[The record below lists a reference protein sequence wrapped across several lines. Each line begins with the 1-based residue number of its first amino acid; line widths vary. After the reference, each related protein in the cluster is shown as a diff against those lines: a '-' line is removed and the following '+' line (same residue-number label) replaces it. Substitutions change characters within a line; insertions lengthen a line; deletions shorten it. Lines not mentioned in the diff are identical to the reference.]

1 VFQLI
6 QFTKEFDAA
15 VAKQE
20 DEEFQFMPLGDV
32 VETVVMRLSTDLP
45 RIRCEALYYR
55 EEGAGEGLAG

>member
-1 VFQLI
+1 MFQLI
-6 QFTKEFDAA
+6 QFTKEFSVSGAN
-15 VAKQE
+15 QE

-32 VETVVMRLSTDLP
+32 VEAVVMRLSTDLP